1 MNIDISIKDAM
12 PEAIEEM
19 MEIAAKYSN
28 KPEEC
33 TILNRRID
41 DDFDLQ
47 SIINEVARH
56 YIIRVLEEN
65 RWCVEDSYRV
75 LGFNTYQ
82 TCSNWMRKLNIKKE
96 YPKKNRKEK
105 LNANCLRGAA

>member
-1 MNIDISIKDAM
+1 MNIDISINDAM

-19 MEIAAKYSN
+19 MEIAIKYRNRSN
-28 KPEEC
+28 EC

-65 RWCVEDSYRV
+65 RWRVEDTYRV

-82 TCSNWMRKLNIKKE
+82 TCSNWMRKLNITKE
-96 YPKKNRKEK
+96 YVKKNKIAK
-105 LNANCLRGAA
+105 LNASSLRGVV

>member
-19 MEIAAKYSN
+19 MEIAVKYKNRSN
-28 KPEEC
+28 EC

-56 YIIRVLEEN
+56 YIIRVLDEN
-65 RWCVEDSYRV
+65 RWRIQDSYRV
-75 LGFNTYQ
+75 LGFNTAQ
-82 TCSNWMRKLNIKKE
+82 TCNNWMRKLNITKK
-96 YPKKNRKEK
+96 YPKKIRKEK
-105 LNANCLRGAA
+105 LNANSLRGLA

>member
-33 TILNRRID
+33 TILNRKID

-65 RWCVEDSYRV
+65 RWRVEDSYRV
-75 LGFNTYQ
+75 LGFNTHQ
-82 TCSNWMRKLNIKKE
+82 TCGNWMKKLNITKE

-105 LNANCLRGAA
+105 LNANCLKGAA